1 MFELQ
6 DASGNL
12 FDAPCVNIFVYK
24 TFQMSHF
31 QIISL
36 SKAVTKCSLSPR
48 NLLAPIHQRF
58 KLHFLGFLARFLVMQ
73 LNISLLLPLL
83 FF

>member
-6 DASGNL
+6 DLSGNRCE
-12 FDAPCVNIFVYK
+12 APCVNIFVNK

-31 QIISL
+31 QVISL
-36 SKAVTKCSLSPR
+36 SKAVTKGSLGPR

-58 KLHFLGFLARFLVMQ
+58 ELHCLGFLATFLVMR
-73 LNISLLLPLL
+73 LNISLLC
-83 FF
+83 F